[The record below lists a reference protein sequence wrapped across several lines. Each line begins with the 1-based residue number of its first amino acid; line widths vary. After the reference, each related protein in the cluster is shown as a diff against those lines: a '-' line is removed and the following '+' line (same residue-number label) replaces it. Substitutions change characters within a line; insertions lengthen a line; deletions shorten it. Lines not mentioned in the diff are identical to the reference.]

1 MESAIDCRVESLFND
16 FRPFRRAADGSSMR
30 DALPYN
36 VVRASLA
43 ASPSMSNTID
53 QYREAKNSYLKL
65 RNQAK
70 RELILRFN
78 EVANELLQLQRELLE
93 DFGEK
98 VALPTKGKK
107 PRHPRAPKAAPA
119 PAAAPESPKA
129 LELRKQLER
138 QKKKLTD
145 AQAAGKATK
154 AIEDRMYEIDD
165 ELRLLANQKG

>member
-1 MESAIDCRVESLFND
+1 
-16 FRPFRRAADGSSMR
+16 
-30 DALPYN
+30 
-36 VVRASLA
+36 
-43 ASPSMSNTID
+43 MSNTID

-98 VALPTKGKK
+98 IALPTKGKK
-107 PRHPRAPKAAPA
+107 PRHPRASKTGAKAAPA

-129 LELRKQLER
+129 VELRKQLER
-138 QKKKLTD
+138 QKKKLADT
-145 AQAAGKATK
+145 QAAGKPTK
-154 AIEDRMYEIDD
+154 AIEDRMYEIED